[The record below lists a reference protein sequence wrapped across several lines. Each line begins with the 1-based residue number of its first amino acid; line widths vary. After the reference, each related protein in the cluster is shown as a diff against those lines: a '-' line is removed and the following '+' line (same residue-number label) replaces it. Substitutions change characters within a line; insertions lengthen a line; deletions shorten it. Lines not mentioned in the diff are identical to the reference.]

1 MGYETIR
8 LEKPFTID
16 EIVSIHYFEYTS
28 TYAFEGEQHD
38 FWEFLYVD
46 KGEVSVRAGET
57 DHTLRKGQIIFHKPG
72 EFHSLHAC
80 GGTAPNLIVVGFVCE
95 SPAMA
100 YFENRVES
108 PGSRRLS
115 DRDVSFSIWPGFDEN
130 PSATFFQTDKIP
142 G

>member
-72 EFHSLHAC
+72 EFHSLRAGRRRSTLTS
-80 GGTAPNLIVVGFVCE
+80 GGNSPRMRFMVKRESNSGKSKFAPLNVTTAEKRLAAE
-95 SPAMA
+95 ATAAS
-100 YFENRVES
+100 RS
-108 PGSRRLS
+108 GSS
-115 DRDVSFSIWPGFDEN
+115 G
-130 PSATFFQTDKIP
+130 
-142 G
+142 